1 MPKTAIE
8 VPLVTREADRVL
20 LEIVRGS
27 RGPVPHGEARYADP
41 APKGSGT
48 CGDCKFFLGDSKA
61 CLVVAGTI
69 QPTGSS
75 MYFSS
80 WEEGLYPGDAVWEY
94 VKAGGEKLA
103 RPKAKVAMHGSKG
116 FQCGDCKYLLYS
128 GGCLVVKGLFKPEM
142 TCAYFV
148 PVREGRPI

>member
-1 MPKTAIE
+1 MSKPAIE
-8 VPLVTREADRVL
+8 VPLATREADRVL
-20 LEIVRGS
+20 LEIVGGLRV
-27 RGPVPHGEARYADP
+27 PVDKAEARYADP
-41 APKGSGT
+41 ASKGSGV
-48 CGDCKFFLGDSKA
+48 CAHCKFFLADSTA
-61 CLVVAGTI
+61 CLVVVGAI
-69 QPTGSS
+69 QPTGTSRF
-75 MYFSS
+75 FST

-103 RPKAKVAMHGSKG
+103 RPKAKVAMHGTKG

-128 GGCLVVKGLFKPEM
+128 GGCLIVKGLFKPEM